1 MHQTLRKRSRARSS
15 AGEPSPMRTELVAR
29 VTRVLSEIEEDP
41 QRLYR
46 EPGVWVHL
54 AEVPDGNMGAFGRVL
69 RLVDIVKMVVN
80 TEPKPAERGEP
91 ADEPAPPGTAV
102 DPICGMSV
110 ALTDT
115 TITLEHDGTTHAF
128 CCGGC
133 RDVFAAQHAAGVE

>member
-1 MHQTLRKRSRARSS
+1 MPARHLTD
-15 AGEPSPMRTELVAR
+15 GMRGELVAP
-29 VTRVLSEIEEDP
+29 VTRVLSEFEEDP

-46 EPGVWVHL
+46 EPSVWVHL
-54 AEVPDGNMGAFGRVL
+54 VEVPDGNMGAFGRVL
-69 RLVDIVKMVVN
+69 HLADIMKMVVN
-80 TEPKPAERGEP
+80 PEPKPAERGEP

-102 DPICGMSV
+102 DPICGMCV

-133 RDVFAAQHAAGVE
+133 RDVFAAQNAAAPE